1 MNTVYII
8 HGFQASPAS
17 HWFPWLKQQLNRRRI
32 NAHILS
38 MPHPTDPKLAEW
50 VAHLQARVNTPT
62 ANTYFVAHSL
72 GCIMLLYYIATTP
85 LSQPFGGMVLVSGFY
100 EPLPPIPTLHPKL
113 ALELE
118 NIKSHP
124 PLHFDLIRSKVA
136 LSACV
141 SSGDDAIVPTE
152 FSQRLAQKLNAP
164 HYLVDN
170 GGHFLDREGFTKLP
184 IVDQILKDM
193 MLA

>member
-17 HWFPWLKQQLNRRRI
+17 HWFPWLKLQLNRRRI

-38 MPHPTDPKLAEW
+38 MPHPSDPKLTEW

-72 GCIMLLYYIATTP
+72 GCIMLLYYLATTP
-85 LSQPFGGMVLVSGFY
+85 LSQPFGGMILVSGFY
-100 EPLPPIPTLHPKL
+100 EPLPPIPTLQPQL
-113 ALELE
+113 AAELGT
-118 NIKSHP
+118 IQDQ
-124 PLHFDLIRSKVA
+124 PLQFDLVRSKVA
-136 LSACV
+136 QCV
-141 SSGDDAIVPTE
+141 CISSSNDAIVPTE
-152 FSQRLAQKLNAP
+152 YSQRLAQKLNAP
-164 HYLVDN
+164 HHLIDN

-184 IVDQILKDM
+184 IVDQILRDM